1 MRSGRGDGVPVGG
14 AIWKLGNLPR
24 RVGLLLAAVACGAG
38 AALAQPAPAYTEGTG
53 PQASYRVINL
63 GPGSIAAYPRINA
76 AGQVAFSMVSGGR
89 AAGFFFDGADIK
101 EIGAPGGGNVYV
113 AGLNDAGQVAG
124 TALNTHGLE
133 NAFVWSAGG
142 GMVGIHGAGNGRSHG
157 LAISKRGVVTGA
169 FSNDPDGPAR
179 PFRWSAASGME
190 DLGLAPG
197 LPWPSTGRV
206 LNDAGLIAGV
216 ATIDDE
222 QTHAIAW
229 TRAGGTVAIDTL
241 GSAESE
247 VVAVGANG
255 EVSGNRLASYED
267 GGDRPFLWTRAAGMV
282 DLGTGRG
289 SSAWV
294 NAMSPGLHIAGGI
307 GYPDGRQRAMSWTR
321 HGGMRELGTLGGRT
335 SVARGVN
342 GKGQVVGFAE
352 NGAGA
357 MRAFVWRAGSGMLD
371 LNGAMRRAPPGLVLE
386 HAMAI
391 NDSGAIVA
399 SSNAG
404 LVLLRPDGGYG
415 GGQVRGH
422 LLGPVMA
429 AASVRPGEQLQ
440 AKIGFVDDDHTGTRS
455 ISWSWGDG
463 SGQAGKLREAGG
475 AGTASASHAYASPG
489 SFEIIVRVVDRDGRG
504 TTVSHR
510 VDVTDSADNKPGGES
525 ASRLALPGLGRTR

>member
-1 MRSGRGDGVPVGG
+1 MRSGRGKDVPAGG
-14 AIWKLGNLPR
+14 AVWRLGNLPR
-24 RVGLLLAAVACGAG
+24 RAGLLLASVMWG
-38 AALAQPAPAYTEGTG
+38 AAGIVLAQPLPAPAYADGAG

-63 GPGSIAAYPRINA
+63 GPGSIAAYPHINA

-89 AAGFFFDGADIK
+89 AAGFFFDGAAVR
-101 EIGAPGGGNVYV
+101 EISPGAGNVYV

-124 TALNTHGLE
+124 TALNAHGRE
-133 NAFVWSAGG
+133 NAFVWSVGS
-142 GMVGIHGAGNGRSHG
+142 GMVGIHGGNGRSHG
-157 LAISKRGVVTGA
+157 TAISQRGVVTGA
-169 FSNDPDGPAR
+169 FSDDPDGPTR
-179 PFRWSAASGME
+179 PFRWSAAGGME

-197 LPWPSTGRV
+197 LPWPSTGKA
-206 LNDAGLIAGV
+206 LGDAGLIAGV

-241 GSAESE
+241 GSVESE
-247 VVAVGANG
+247 VVAVGTGG
-255 EVSGNRLASYED
+255 EVAGNRLASYED

-321 HGGMRELGTLGGRT
+321 GGGMRELGTLGGRT

-352 NGAGA
+352 NRAGA

-371 LNGAMRRAPPGLVLE
+371 LNASLRHAPPGLVLE
-386 HAMAI
+386 HAMAV

-399 SSNAG
+399 GSNAG
-404 LVLLRPDGGYG
+404 LVLLRPDHGHGNAM
-415 GGQVRGH
+415 RGH

-429 AASVRPGEQLQ
+429 AATARPGEQLQ

-463 SGQAGKLREAGG
+463 SGQAGKLRESGG

-489 SFEIIVRVVDRDGRG
+489 SYEIIVRVVDRDGRS
-504 TTVSHR
+504 TAVSHR
-510 VDVTDSADNKPGGES
+510 VDVADGVDGKPV
-525 ASRLALPGLGRTR
+525 LPETRRRETAVRILR

>member
-1 MRSGRGDGVPVGG
+1 MPAGG
-14 AIWKLGNLPR
+14 AVSKMKNLPR
-24 RVGLLLAAVACGAG
+24 RVGLLLAVVIWGLAG
-38 AALAQPAPAYTEGTG
+38 TVLAQPAPAYTDGAG
-53 PQASYRVINL
+53 PHPSYRVINL
-63 GPGSIAAYPRINA
+63 GPGSIAAYPHINA
-76 AGQVAFSMVSGGR
+76 AGQVAFSMVGGGR
-89 AAGFFFDGADIK
+89 AAGFFFDGAEVR
-101 EIGAPGGGNVYV
+101 EIGSPGAGNVYV

-124 TALNTHGLE
+124 TALNAHGRE

-142 GMVGIHGAGNGRSHG
+142 GMVGMRGGNGRSHG
-157 LAISKRGVVTGA
+157 MAISQRGVVTGA
-169 FSNDPDGPAR
+169 FSDDPDGPTR
-179 PFRWSAASGME
+179 PFRWSAAGGME

-197 LPWPSTGRV
+197 LPWPSTGKA

-241 GSAESE
+241 GSVESE

-255 EVSGNRLASYED
+255 EVAGNRLASYED
-267 GGDRPFLWTRAAGMV
+267 GGERPFLWTRAAGMV

-307 GYPDGRQRAMSWTR
+307 GYADGRQRAMSWTR
-321 HGGMRELGTLGGRT
+321 GGGMRELGTLGGRT

-342 GKGQVVGFAE
+342 GKGQIVGFAE
-352 NGAGA
+352 NRAGA

-371 LNGAMRRAPPGLVLE
+371 LNGALRQAPPGLVLE
-386 HAMAI
+386 HAMAV

-404 LVLLRPDGGYG
+404 LVLLRPDL
-415 GGQVRGH
+415 GQGSPVRGH

-429 AASVRPGEQLQ
+429 ASSVRPGEQLR
-440 AKIGFVDDDHTGTRS
+440 ASVGFVDDDRTGTRS
-455 ISWSWGDG
+455 IGWSWGDG
-463 SGQAGKLREAGG
+463 SGQAGKLRESGG
-475 AGTASASHAYASPG
+475 AGRASASHAYASPG
-489 SFEIIVRVVDRDGRG
+489 SYEIIVRVVDRDGRG
-504 TTVSHR
+504 TVVSHR
-510 VDVTDSADNKPGGES
+510 VDVTDSADSRPGGPS
-525 ASRLALPGLGRTR
+525 VSRLALPGLGRTH